1 MQLEFQ
7 ELKKH
12 IVDNRIK
19 ESYEKNGQELIEIII
34 LFYN

>member
-7 ELKKH
+7 ELKKN